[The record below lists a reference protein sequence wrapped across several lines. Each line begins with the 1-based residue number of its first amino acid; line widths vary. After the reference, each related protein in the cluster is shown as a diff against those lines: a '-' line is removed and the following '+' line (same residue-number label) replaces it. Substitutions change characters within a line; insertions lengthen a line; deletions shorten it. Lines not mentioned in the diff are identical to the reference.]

1 MNKTTVYLIRHGEID
16 NPRNL
21 MYGGTLDLLL
31 NNKGRSQML
40 NLGEFLQ
47 REGVQPSAIYTSHL
61 SRAKESGQILA
72 RIFGTVVIED
82 ERLGDNKIPQ
92 FAGLTQEEK
101 EIRFPER
108 DEFDPTLQ
116 GHESKEQV
124 LTRMCK
130 SFDDIIKANEGKT
143 IFIIGHSDPLRLLL
157 FSLHNP
163 NEKEIP
169 LLDRLPQLEKGYA
182 WEVLIDQQG
191 RMKEYELVQPNES
204 SIKKEQES

>member
-1 MNKTTVYLIRHGEID
+1 MGTTVYFIRHGEID
-16 NPRNL
+16 NPKGVF
-21 MYGGTLDLLL
+21 YGGTLDLPLSD
-31 NNKGRSQML
+31 KGRKQIS
-40 NLGEFLQ
+40 NLGEFLRNQ
-47 REGVQPSAIYTSHL
+47 SVLPSAIYTSNL

-72 RIFGTVVIED
+72 RQFGIAVVED

-92 FAGLTQEEK
+92 FAELTQTEK
-101 EIRFPER
+101 EAKFPGR

-124 LTRMCK
+124 LTRMRE

-143 IFIIGHSDPLRLLL
+143 IFIIGHGDPFRLLL
-157 FSLHNP
+157 FSLNNP

-182 WEVLIDQQG
+182 WKVLVDQQG
-191 RMKEYELVQPNES
+191 LREYELIQPNE
-204 SIKKEQES
+204 INIGKER